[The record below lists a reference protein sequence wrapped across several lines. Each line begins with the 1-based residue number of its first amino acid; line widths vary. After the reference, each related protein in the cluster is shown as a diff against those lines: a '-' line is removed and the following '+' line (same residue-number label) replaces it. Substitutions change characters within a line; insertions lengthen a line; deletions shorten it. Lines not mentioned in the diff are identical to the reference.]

1 MTERTKQAVEKIA
14 DYLVFLAHQNDYETI
29 MQTAQHDNRFRE
41 MVQDMTIGEI
51 AGKSRL
57 NKNRH
62 IFKEVRK

>member
-1 MTERTKQAVEKIA
+1 MTEKQKQAVDKIA
-14 DYLVFLAHQNDYETI
+14 SYFECLADLSAYETI